1 MRAEAFRRF
10 QEPAAPGYATEFST
24 APDLPDAIHE
34 LSLVLSRLAESQ
46 ELLVEEVRE
55 VASRPEPPPP
65 PPPPESPPE
74 EDGGPTATYDWAP
87 TPPPS
92 TPW

>member
-10 QEPAAPGYATEFST
+10 QEPAAPRYATEFST

-46 ELLVEEVRE
+46 ELLVKEVRE

-65 PPPPESPPE
+65 APPPESPPVD
-74 EDGGPTATYDWAP
+74 DGSPTVTYEWAP